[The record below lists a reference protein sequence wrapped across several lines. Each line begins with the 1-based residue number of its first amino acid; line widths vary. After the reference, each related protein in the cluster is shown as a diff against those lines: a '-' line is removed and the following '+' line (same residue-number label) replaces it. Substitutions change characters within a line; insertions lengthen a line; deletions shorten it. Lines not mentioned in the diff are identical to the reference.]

1 MTTDALT
8 GQLTGPVAG
17 PVAQVDPGASQP
29 PAVPGYHPPT
39 AQSSYPQAPATGPA
53 GTQAPMAEPGTG
65 SGGYGSTSYGSTS
78 YGSTGYGNAVP
89 PQAPHYAS
97 PTEPQP
103 GAHSYGFAIASFV
116 IGIASIISG
125 WTLIAPIVGLILGI
139 IALRRYTAER
149 TLALWGVWLNGV
161 ILAFAALG
169 IVALIALTS
178 FGLFAGTFAFGF

>member
-39 AQSSYPQAPATGPA
+39 AQSSYPQAP
-53 GTQAPMAEPGTG
+53 
-65 SGGYGSTSYGSTS
+65 
-78 YGSTGYGNAVP
+78 
-89 PQAPHYAS
+89 HYAA

-161 ILAFAALG
+161 VLAFAALG